1 VTAKMVRPSST
12 PSKSKGK
19 QLAVNSEE
27 SDADRT
33 PGLKDILVKSE
44 GVYRHTQTCTGTI
57 SPVDYTLLAK
67 GIKVNDEHS
76 AIIESQSSNYSSKTT
91 TFAYMAGTPE
101 EVAKRFEEQALVQKE
116 QFDMIR
122 TQEESIDA
130 LKQMLPQL
138 LKDKKKPKVN
148 PRSPKTNERRG
159 SSSSAYTKM
168 TSILTLSHPNLHLKR
183 WIT

>member
-138 LKDKKKPKVN
+138 LKDKKNQRLIQEVQRQMKGGGAHLLHI
-148 PRSPKTNERRG
+148 PR
-159 SSSSAYTKM
+159 M